1 MCPGHRDRDLIRL
14 ADPADGPHARPMTDA
29 RIAIVTGAN
38 RGIGQE
44 IARELTARGL
54 QVVPTS
60 RAAQRGYVMLDVEDR
75 ASIDALVR
83 AQAKAGI
90 DILVNNAGASFDGF
104 DATIAART
112 LAVNFFG
119 AMHLTDALLPSM
131 RPEGRVVMVSSG
143 MGKLSQLGPA
153 LRARFDDPS
162 LARAALVELLE
173 SFVRDVGAGVHARR
187 GWPSNAYSVS
197 KVGLNALVRV
207 LARELAGDP
216 RGILVNS
223 ADPGWVRTRMGGP
236 AAPLSVEDGA
246 KTPVYLALLPSG
258 GPTGGFFSRQRPVA
272 F

>member
-1 MCPGHRDRDLIRL
+1 
-14 ADPADGPHARPMTDA
+14 
-29 RIAIVTGAN
+29 
-38 RGIGQE
+38 
-44 IARELTARGL
+44 
-54 QVVPTS
+54 
-60 RAAQRGYVMLDVEDR
+60 
-75 ASIDALVR
+75 
-83 AQAKAGI
+83 
-90 DILVNNAGASFDGF
+90 
-104 DATIAART
+104 
-112 LAVNFFG
+112 
-119 AMHLTDALLPSM
+119 
-131 RPEGRVVMVSSG
+131 

-162 LARAALVELLE
+162 LARGALVDLLE
-173 SFVRDVGAGVHARR
+173 SFVRDVGAGAHARH

-258 GPTGGFFSRQRPVA
+258 GPTGGFFARQRPVA

>member
-1 MCPGHRDRDLIRL
+1 
-14 ADPADGPHARPMTDA
+14 MTD

-44 IARELTARGL
+44 IARELSARGL
-54 QVVPTS
+54 QVVATS
-60 RAAQRGYVMLDVEDR
+60 RVSQRGFAPLDVEDR
-75 ASIDALVR
+75 ASIDTFAHN
-83 AQAKAGI
+83 QAKAGV

-104 DATIAART
+104 DAAVAART
-112 LAVNFFG
+112 LAINFFG
-119 AMHLTDALLPSM
+119 AMHVTDALLPSM
-131 RPEGRVVMVSSG
+131 RPGGRVVMVSSG
-143 MGKLSQLGPA
+143 MGKLSQVGPA
-153 LRARFDDPS
+153 LRARFEDP
-162 LARAALVELLE
+162 ALSRGDLVALLE
-173 SFVRDVGAGVHARR
+173 SFVRDVAEGTHARH

-207 LARELAGDP
+207 FARELVSDP

-246 KTPVYLALLPSG
+246 KTPVYLALLPAG
-258 GPTGGFFSRQRPVA
+258 GPTGGFFARQRPVA